1 MATVSCTSQDFSGK
15 VTLPSSKSISNR
27 LLIMQ
32 ELSGGKLLLNNL
44 SRADDT
50 VLMQQCLK
58 TYRTSD
64 HLFTDNAGTV
74 MRFMT
79 ALLAV
84 SEGKWTLEG
93 SPRMNQRPVGPLV
106 EALQQLGAHIQ
117 YTGAAGFPPLDIEG
131 CTLNGGAIT
140 IDAGTSS
147 QYISALLMVA
157 PLFEQPLHLE
167 LVGEIVSAPYIDMTI
182 ALMKDCHIP
191 ISKHE
196 NIITVT
202 PSIYQPAKFTIES
215 DWSSAAFF
223 YALAAVSESASFFL
237 PGLQEQSLQG
247 DAIVQ
252 HWFEPLGVHTS
263 FKPDGVRIVKTG
275 IKIPQIELDF
285 SGHPDL
291 FLPLAI
297 ACAGSGVKLSAKGL
311 QNLAIKE
318 SNRLKGAANA
328 LKELGFDVQITNSEF
343 ILESGNPWTF
353 LDVIPTLSVQ
363 GDHRMA
369 MSFALLAARFPEI
382 DLDETEVVSKSFP
395 GYFNVLRS
403 LGFRIDEK

>member
-32 ELSGGKLLLNNL
+32 ELSGGKLVLNHL

-58 TYRTSD
+58 TYRNSD

-79 ALLAV
+79 ALMAV
-84 SEGKWTLEG
+84 SEGKWTLAG
-93 SPRMNQRPVGPLV
+93 SPRMNQRPIGPLV
-106 EALQQLGAHIQ
+106 EALQQLGANIQ
-117 YTGAAGFPPLDIEG
+117 YTGAYGFPPLLIEG
-131 CTLNGGAIT
+131 CTLKGGAIT

-157 PLFEQPLHLE
+157 PLFEQPLNLE
-167 LVGEIVSAPYIDMTI
+167 LTGNIVSAPYIDMTI
-182 ALMKDCHIP
+182 ALMKDCKIP
-191 ISKHE
+191 ISRHE

-202 PSIYQPAKFTIES
+202 PSTYQPAVFTVES

-223 YALAAVSESASFFL
+223 YALAAISESASFFL

-252 HWFEPLGVHTS
+252 RWFESLGVRTS

-275 IKIPQIELDF
+275 IKAPHVELDF

-291 FLPLAI
+291 FLPMAI
-297 ACAGSGVKLSAKGL
+297 ACAGSEVNLSAEGL
-311 QNLAIKE
+311 QNLAHKE
-318 SNRLKGAANA
+318 SNRLKGAALA
-328 LKELGFDVQITNSEF
+328 LKELWFDVHYTDSEF
-343 ILESGNPWTF
+343 FLKSGNPWTF

-369 MSFALLAARFPEI
+369 MSFALLAERFPEI
-382 DLDETEVVSKSFP
+382 ELDETEVVSKSFP
-395 GYFNVLRS
+395 GYFNILRS
-403 LGFRIDEK
+403 LGFRIDKR